1 MRVALLESGGVQREI
16 ARDRAQSQGEKEPD
30 PCGAQPRI
38 RSRKDVRAWS
48 QGTRARSGGTKGRS
62 FEGGQRPLQQRLPKR
77 SFSNYPFSK
86 EFALVN
92 VGQLAGFEPG
102 TVVTPGLLV
111 EMKLIKNLKSGVK
124 VLGDSEI
131 DSALT
136 VKAHAFSKSAAEKI
150 AAAGGATEVI

>member
-1 MRVALLESGGVQREI
+1 VRLHEIGPNPGAKKSRTRVGRGIGSGHGKTSGRGQKG
-16 ARDRAQSQGEKEPD
+16 QG
-30 PCGAQPRI
+30 
-38 RSRKDVRAWS
+38 S
-48 QGTRARSGGTKGRS
+48 RSGGTKGRG

-77 SFSNYPFSK
+77 GFSNYPFSK

-102 TVVTPGLLV
+102 TVVTPELLV
-111 EMKLIKNLKSGVK
+111 ETRLIKSLGSGVK
-124 VLGDSEI
+124 VLGDGEI

-150 AAAGGATEVI
+150 AAAGGTIEVI